1 MEEIDTKEY
10 EVEKIIK
17 KRKLHNGKEEYLIKW
32 KGYKENES
40 TWEPKKNLKN
50 AKNVLKDFESL
61 FIKKKKK
68 KKTVIKKNKK
78 IQKQKQKIFSKK
90 KNLGKKRLRK
100 KANKKKI
107 EKEDENNNKIN
118 KKENENENDKI
129 ENKMFENILKID
141 TSKTKPIF
149 IIEKKDYIEMRNLV
163 IECLNESKLII
174 EERKKN
180 NFQIINIQKI
190 NKNENGEL
198 EALVTNFY
206 QKFGIYKEEKM
217 LVEDIKKININVLIE
232 FYENNIIN

>member
-78 IQKQKQKIFSKK
+78 IQKQKQKIF
-90 KNLGKKRLRK
+90 
-100 KANKKKI
+100 
-107 EKEDENNNKIN
+107 
-118 KKENENENDKI
+118 
-129 ENKMFENILKID
+129 
-141 TSKTKPIF
+141 
-149 IIEKKDYIEMRNLV
+149 
-163 IECLNESKLII
+163 
-174 EERKKN
+174 
-180 NFQIINIQKI
+180 
-190 NKNENGEL
+190 
-198 EALVTNFY
+198 
-206 QKFGIYKEEKM
+206 
-217 LVEDIKKININVLIE
+217 
-232 FYENNIIN
+232 